1 MAGMVLG
8 ISTLRLVQ
16 IKFDLQLIGGLEK
29 LKWEISKCFKII

>member
-1 MAGMVLG
+1 MGANMVGMVLG

-29 LKWEISKCFKII
+29 